1 MLLNMLRLS
10 SLIGSLAG
18 ALALGSCATPGSGH
32 APLAGTQWQ
41 IVKVDGTA
49 SAAPEKARIAFDAE
63 RISANVGC
71 NGMGGDY
78 RVEGGRVIAGPL
90 IATQMFCE
98 GPVWQQEQAVSALLA
113 GAPSFERR
121 GADLRLKSAGHEV
134 EARRLD

>member
-1 MLLNMLRLS
+1 MAGVLALAAC
-10 SLIGSLAG
+10 AG
-18 ALALGSCATPGSGH
+18 AGAAH

-41 IVKVDGTA
+41 IVRVDGAA
-49 SAAPEKARIAFDAE
+49 SAAPDKARIAFDAA

-90 IATQMFCE
+90 IATQMFCD
-98 GPVWQQEQAVSALLA
+98 GPVWDQEQAVSALLA
-113 GAPSFERR
+113 GAPAFERSGR
-121 GADLRLKSAGHEV
+121 ALRLKSAGHEV